1 MSEERGRDQR
11 ISTGRGGAGNLVRSL
26 SRGPDPDVIPGAERG
41 RELRDPSVERVSAMS
56 VSPAD
61 SQVTHAGRGGAGN
74 IRSPSRDPKRS
85 AIEEA
90 NEDALQEQLIA
101 ERRGREAD
109 LPTSSGRGGAGN
121 ITSAASRSRS
131 RSAVRE
137 ANSSPARI
145 REASR
150 TRLGPTHAGRG
161 GYGNI
166 TEDIAEEDLERRAQE
181 QRYEQEVRRKYEEE
195 EVGKQ
200 YVFPVYCS

>member
-1 MSEERGRDQR
+1 M
-11 ISTGRGGAGNLVRSL
+11 
-26 SRGPDPDVIPGAERG
+26 
-41 RELRDPSVERVSAMS
+41 
-56 VSPAD
+56 
-61 SQVTHAGRGGAGN
+61 THAGRGGAGN

-121 ITSAASRSRS
+121 ISSAASRSRS
-131 RSAVRE
+131 RSAVRD
-137 ANSSPARI
+137 NNGSPARI

-181 QRYEQEVRRKYEEE
+181 QRYEQEVRRKYDEED
-195 EVGKQ
+195 VGKQ
-200 YVFPVYCS
+200 

>member
-1 MSEERGRDQR
+1 MGLPRLQANE
-11 ISTGRGGAGNLVRSL
+11 
-26 SRGPDPDVIPGAERG
+26 
-41 RELRDPSVERVSAMS
+41 
-56 VSPAD
+56 
-61 SQVTHAGRGGAGN
+61 QVTHAGRGGAGN
-74 IRSPSRDPKRS
+74 IRSPSRDPKRT

-121 ITSAASRSRS
+121 ISSAASRSRS
-131 RSAVRE
+131 RSAVRDT
-137 ANSSPARI
+137 NSSPARI

-200 YVFPVYCS
+200 